1 VNILQYILRRALYA
15 IPILLGVL
23 FLLFVIF
30 FNVANPYDMAMKAKG
45 EKAPKEV
52 LEAWIQLHG
61 YDKPKFPT
69 WQDPTNSMLF
79 DHFRRMLTFDFG
91 NSDVDD
97 QPILKKIRKGM
108 GPSLMLATPSFF
120 LSVFLAVS
128 LSLFIAF
135 FRGSAMDQVGV
146 FLCVLGMSIVILIYI
161 LMGQFLLSKTL
172 KYFPISGYERGDGG
186 RFIVLPLLIGLVAG
200 LGSSVRFYRTI
211 MVEETG
217 KDYVRTARAKGVSD
231 SGIMFHHVL
240 KNAMIPILTQVV
252 MAIPYLFLGSLLME
266 SFFGI
271 PGLGSMTKDAIDA
284 NDFATLRVM
293 VFIGSVLFIV
303 GQTATDISYCLV
315 DPRVRLE

>member
-1 VNILQYILRRALYA
+1 MNILHYILRRALYA

-23 FLLFVIF
+23 FLLFAIF
-30 FNVANPYDMAMKAKG
+30 FNVANPYDMAIKAKG
-45 EKAPKEV
+45 EKAPREV
-52 LEAWIQLHG
+52 LDAWIKLHG

-69 WQDPTNSMLF
+69 WQDPANSILY

-97 QPILKKIRKGM
+97 QPILKKIQKGM

-120 LSVFLAVS
+120 LSVFVAVS

-135 FRGSAMDQVGV
+135 FRGTALDQMGV
-146 FLCVLGMSIVILIYI
+146 FLCVLGMSVVILIYI
-161 LMGQFLLSKTL
+161 LMGQFVLSKTL
-172 KYFPISGYERGDGG
+172 KYFPISGYERGDGW

-200 LGSSVRFYRTI
+200 LGGSVRFYRTI

-217 KDYVRTARAKGVSD
+217 KDYVRTAKAKGVSD
-231 SGIMFHHVL
+231 TGIMFRHVL

-252 MAIPYLFLGSLLME
+252 MGIPYLFLGSLLME

-293 VFIGSVLFIV
+293 VFIGSLLFII